1 MSTRKATQPRADI
14 AIAIGLM
21 LLFLTALWAS
31 LDWSFRTALFPRLVT
46 ASGVGFTFAYV
57 AARLLRP
64 GSRRQAPGIG
74 TGRDESSVEKTAD
87 AHDAASNADN
97 RTPEYAYATVGRT
110 AWSRA
115 LGWVALFLVLLP
127 TTGLFVASA
136 VFAFCYLRWC
146 ACRSWVFAATYA
158 AVLGGSFYLFLEVLL
173 SVATPEALLW

>member
-1 MSTRKATQPRADI
+1 VSTSKPAEPRADL

-21 LLFLTALWAS
+21 LLFLAAFWAS

-46 ASGVGFTFAYV
+46 ASGAAFALAFV

-64 GSRRQAPGIG
+64 RRRRQAAFTATARDEPPAEG
-74 TGRDESSVEKTAD
+74 TGD
-87 AHDAASNADN
+87 AHDAAGDAGD
-97 RTPEYAYATVGRT
+97 RAPEYAYATVGRA
-110 AWSRA
+110 AWARA
-115 LGWVALFLVLLP
+115 LGWVAFFLVLLVAS
-127 TTGLFVASA
+127 GLFVASA

-146 ACRSWVFAATYA
+146 ACRSWVFAGTYA